1 MWGYN
6 YEQIKFLKVTFKFW
20 LYDTYPKLE
29 VTWGDTVQDV
39 RGTGRQKQ
47 LRYSYDPDCRGRHM
61 TADNIQLRRNAKHI
75 VGARLNRPWFFRVR
89 PVFTGQ
95 NVNKIQVGYNP
106 WFDCPGILN
115 SKNPFPAPR
124 NAYLYDFINAFRGQ
138 RVCLQKTVTVGL
150 KGVQNYSKYKNT
162 KTEKTILGKRPA
174 TDDIWNT
181 NEMFRSL
188 PQEDAAG
195 HNILYDFD
203 SSESFDVPDF
213 NACPLESMQC

>member
-1 MWGYN
+1 MRTMWGYN

-124 NAYLYDFINAFRGQ
+124 NAYLYDFINAFR
-138 RVCLQKTVTVGL
+138 
-150 KGVQNYSKYKNT
+150 
-162 KTEKTILGKRPA
+162 
-174 TDDIWNT
+174 DIWNT

-213 NACPLESMQC
+213 NACPLESM